1 MYGEGDYMS
10 TSDAQLKAIK
20 KYLNSQDEIK
30 LRIPKGKRDEIKKYA
45 IEKGYGG
52 IQPYLKA
59 LIEKD
64 SGIEL

>member
-1 MYGEGDYMS
+1 MARPKTKTATQSKNEY
-10 TSDAQLKAIK
+10 AKKAYDDFRLQGK
-20 KYLNSQDEIK
+20 KGSRELV
-30 LRIPKGKRDEIKKYA
+30 KKYA

-59 LIEKD
+59 LVEKD